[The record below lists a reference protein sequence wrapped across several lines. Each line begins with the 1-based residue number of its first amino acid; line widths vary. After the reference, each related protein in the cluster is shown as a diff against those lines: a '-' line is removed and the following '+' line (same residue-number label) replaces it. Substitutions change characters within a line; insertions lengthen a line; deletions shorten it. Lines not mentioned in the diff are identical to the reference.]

1 MDIAILVIFVAVLG
15 AVFLPELLRQRVLDS
30 PLQTVSEFRRGM
42 AALQTSIHS
51 SQISGMKEFNTQEEV
66 EPYVRRNVYQSDY
79 KEDFEEEFI
88 PYPRDRA
95 RAQME
100 ARRHRIIAILTL
112 LTLGTGISIAAP
124 SLRWMIPVHI
134 VMLVL
139 LCTYLLLAILL
150 PYYNR

>member
-1 MDIAILVIFVAVLG
+1 MLVIFVAVLG
-15 AVFLPELLRQRVLDS
+15 AVFLPEILRQRVLDS

-42 AALQTSIHS
+42 AALQVSTDSP
-51 SQISGMKEFNTQEEV
+51 QIPKGKELNIQEEV
-66 EPYVRRNVYQSDY
+66 EPYVRRNVYQSSYGDDS
-79 KEDFEEEFI
+79 EGEFI

-100 ARRHRIIAILTL
+100 ARKHRIIAVLTL
-112 LTLGTGISIAAP
+112 LTLGTGISIVAP

-139 LCTYLLLAILL
+139 LCAYLFLAILL